1 MLVLSRKPGESIY
14 IGDDIE
20 ITVIKVDENKVR
32 LGIKAPRTTQVHRNE
47 VAEAIAR
54 EKIVQ
59 QSRPHI

>member
-32 LGIKAPRTTQVHRNE
+32 LGIKAPRTTPVHRNE

-54 EKIVQ
+54 EKIIEE
-59 QSRPHI
+59 SRP